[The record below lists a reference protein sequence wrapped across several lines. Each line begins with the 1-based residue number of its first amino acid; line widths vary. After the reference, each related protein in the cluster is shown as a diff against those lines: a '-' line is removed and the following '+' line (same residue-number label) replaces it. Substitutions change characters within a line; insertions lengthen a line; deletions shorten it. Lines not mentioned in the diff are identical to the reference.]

1 MKMLRFA
8 IVGLL
13 TASMSGA
20 PAFAG
25 ELRDSVAAAAQAAA
39 ASASQTTPAPAT
51 GSSPSALKWAGFG
64 LFAGGMAYGLFSF
77 INNENGAYSEFGEAD
92 ATNVKG
98 GALGLG
104 TAFAGGM
111 LMLLSHRS
119 QSKMP
124 SLTFGKQGVGVAKSI
139 SW

>member
-39 ASASQTTPAPAT
+39 SASQTAQAPAT
-51 GSSPSALKWAGFG
+51 GSSPNALKWAGFG

-111 LMLLSHRS
+111 LMLLGHKS

-124 SLTFGKQGVGVAKSI
+124 SLTFGRQGVGVAKSI